1 MAEWFTSFS
10 RMKKGAGILRV
21 CNRCHAK
28 RPNGGA
34 CELCG
39 CPEFTYEVD
48 DEKENTNKKRTKK
61 SRAKKARKRCK

>member
-48 DEKENTNKKRTKK
+48 DEKNTERKRAKKP
-61 SRAKKARKRCK
+61 RAKKARKRCQ